1 MTRAMVMLLSKQL
14 SKFLCTYGSVGTDEL
29 ECVQMSE
36 LNLQKLFTLLF
47 QWYVKHIHIEE
58 LL

>member
-1 MTRAMVMLLSKQL
+1 MTREMVMLLSKQL
-14 SKFLCTYGSVGTDEL
+14 SQFWCTYGSVGIDEL
-29 ECVQMSE
+29 EYVQMSE

-47 QWYVKHIHIEE
+47 QWYVKNIHIEE

>member
-1 MTRAMVMLLSKQL
+1 MVMLLSKQL
-14 SKFLCTYGSVGTDEL
+14 SKFLCTYGSVGIDEL
-29 ECVQMSE
+29 EYVQMSE

-47 QWYVKHIHIEE
+47 QWYVKNIHIEE

>member
-1 MTRAMVMLLSKQL
+1 MVMLLSKQL